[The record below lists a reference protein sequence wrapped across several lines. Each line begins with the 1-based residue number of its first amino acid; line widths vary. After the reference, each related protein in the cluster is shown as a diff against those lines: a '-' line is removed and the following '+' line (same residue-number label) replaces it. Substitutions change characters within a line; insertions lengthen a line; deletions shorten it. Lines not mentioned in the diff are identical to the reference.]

1 MDVHDQQQLKKSRVV
16 RVRKIA
22 PDTLSLSAPLSLP
35 QKPNSNQTQLQRAE
49 ENGENTTMLM
59 SMADQKTQAP
69 KAKQTGMFTG
79 NTLTSPWHYFSDHP
93 CSSSLSYSSPF
104 SSALCNWV
112 WFELGF

>member
-1 MDVHDQQQLKKSRVV
+1 MGR
-16 RVRKIA
+16 
-22 PDTLSLSAPLSLP
+22 
-35 QKPNSNQTQLQRAE
+35 
-49 ENGENTTMLM
+49 NTTMLM

-104 SSALCNWV
+104 SSALCNWGV
-112 WFELGF
+112 ALEMEIKAMPTFLMMKGGGSTDKLVGANPDAIKKMLKS

>member
-1 MDVHDQQQLKKSRVV
+1 MGR
-16 RVRKIA
+16 
-22 PDTLSLSAPLSLP
+22 
-35 QKPNSNQTQLQRAE
+35 
-49 ENGENTTMLM
+49 NTTMLM

-69 KAKQTGMFTG
+69 KAKQNGMFTG

-112 WFELGF
+112 WFELGFRGRESGAERESVSGAINVTYLTESWMECLPL